1 MSLKFLAK
9 KSWNVTNLDNVERV
23 WIAEQAA
30 EKEAKKLKELQK
42 QINEERQ
49 IQELREL
56 QVKSGQAVKTV
67 DTTLDWMYEGPAAQT
82 EQTSEEY
89 LLGKIYKPKGA
100 GDNDVKEASKKPGSL
115 WLNKVSTKNDV
126 FTRLHEDPMLMMKR
140 SEKEAHENVINNPV
154 KMARIRQQ
162 LAQDV
167 KEIESKKK
175 LKEERKLEKKKR
187 KKEAKEGEK
196 KRKKNDRD
204 KNDDRGR
211 QASTSRSRSR
221 SRDRERERN
230 RDRDR
235 DSGGDRRRF
244 RSRSTSRDRRPKH
257 MNSDYG
263 YRTDGSA
270 SARRQYER
278 HDDAKDSG
286 YDSRKRRRSR
296 SRSRSAERF
305 RRSSQSNRSRSPLRG
320 DHRTER
326 RTQSSSVDETKI
338 ATEGSHSSSK
348 EKDKKYG
355 LQGGGGH
362 AKNSDGEGG
371 YLGPSRGLLDKKLQ
385 QEKDELS
392 ARQAAV
398 SRARSGQNK
407 KLTAEEKA
415 RKLAE
420 MQQDASTHDQ
430 LRLQRQLEKRRGT
443 GEREGNNDD
452 KEVADSSTGT
462 ASKGAF
468 LSSMRN
474 AVYNSSSSSAS
485 LGETMSRNKHY
496 QQKGDDLDS
505 HGFMKR

>member
-89 LLGKIYKPKGA
+89 LLGKIYKPKDT
-100 GDNDVKEASKKPGSL
+100 GDNIVKETSKKPGSL
-115 WLNKVSTKNDV
+115 WLNKVSSKNDV

-140 SEKEAHENVINNPV
+140 NEKEAHENVLNNPV

-162 LAQDV
+162 LT

-175 LKEERKLEKKKR
+175 LKEEKKLEKKKR
-187 KKEAKEGEK
+187 KKDAKEVEK
-196 KRKKNDRD
+196 KRKKSDRD
-204 KNDDRGR
+204 RDDDKGR

-221 SRDRERERN
+221 ERDNERN

-235 DSGGDRRRF
+235 GRDSGSDRRRY
-244 RSRSTSRDRRPKH
+244 RSRSASRDRDRRSSH
-257 MNSDYG
+257 GSH
-263 YRTDGSA
+263 RTEGGGSV
-270 SARRQYER
+270 RRYER
-278 HDDAKDSG
+278 HDAAEDSG
-286 YDSRKRRRSR
+286 FGSRKRWRSR
-296 SRSRSAERF
+296 SRSRSGERY
-305 RRSSQSNRSRSPLRG
+305 RRSSQRNRSRSPPLGSERS
-320 DHRTER
+320 ER
-326 RTQSSSVDETKI
+326 RAHSSPVGESHST
-338 ATEGSHSSSK
+338 AEGSHTSSH
-348 EKDKKYG
+348 ERDKKYG
-355 LQGGGGH
+355 LQGGGETSKKSGL
-362 AKNSDGEGG
+362 ERGG
-371 YLGPSRGLLDKKLQ
+371 YLGPNKGLLDKKLQ
-385 QEKDELS
+385 KEKDEAS
-392 ARQAAV
+392 ARQAAA

-415 RKLAE
+415 HKLAE
-420 MQQDASTHDQ
+420 MQQDALTHDQ
-430 LRLQRQLEKRRGT
+430 LRLQRQLEKRRGS
-443 GEREGNNDD
+443 GRGDAGNIDDREEDTDG
-452 KEVADSSTGT
+452 STGT

-474 AVYNSSSSSAS
+474 AVYNSTSSSAS